1 MSVMLRTLSRDDV
14 YAVYEGLPN
23 ATAEKP
29 LRMVNLT
36 AYSRVGDFENM
47 EAVRH
52 FFTFYLRDEIVEEI
66 QVEERAK

>member
-1 MSVMLRTLSRDDV
+1 VTTMLRTLARDDV
-14 YAVYEGLPN
+14 YAVYEGMPN

-47 EAVRH
+47 DAVRH

-66 QVEERAK
+66 QVEELRK